1 MERLVTRPFIVRGAL
16 SSDGGRTH
24 ACNVRTQ
31 IRASDRNGGRIGKKR
46 VVGVLFYASVLH
58 PLDEPLARES
68 LQKARFESLRLALG
82 NEHLVGG
89 VVTEVA

>member
-1 MERLVTRPFIVRGAL
+1 MYEAL
-16 SSDGGRTH
+16 FLPTAEGRTH
-24 ACNVRTQ
+24 ATSEHKFALRVATAA
-31 IRASDRNGGRIGKKR
+31 ASVKKR
-46 VVGVLFYASVLH
+46 VDGVLFYASVLH